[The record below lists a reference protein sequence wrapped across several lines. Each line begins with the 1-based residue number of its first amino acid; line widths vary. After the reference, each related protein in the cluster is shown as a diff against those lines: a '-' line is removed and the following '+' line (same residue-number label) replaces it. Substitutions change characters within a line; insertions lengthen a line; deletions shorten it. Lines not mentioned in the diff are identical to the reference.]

1 MHKDIGSNNNEHAA
15 EEPAMKRL
23 ISRCALAL
31 SATAVLGTGAMAA
44 EPASCKNV
52 RLGVVNWTDVIATSA
67 MAQVLLDGLGYKTKQ
82 TSASQQIIFA
92 GIRDQRLDLFL
103 GYWNPL
109 MTQTITP
116 FVEAKQVKVLDQPS
130 LKDARA
136 TLAVPTY
143 LADKGL
149 KSFADIAR
157 FQKELGGKIYG
168 IEPGSGA
175 NTQIKEMI
183 AKNQF
188 GLGQFQ
194 LVESSEAGML
204 SAVSRAVKRNEAIV
218 FFGWAPHPMNVNQQM
233 TYLTGS
239 DDALGP
245 NEGMATVWT
254 VTSPDY
260 ASQCPNIHRLL
271 TNLTFSAED
280 ESRMMQ
286 PLLDHKDALTSA
298 RQWLKDHPQDQQ
310 RWLEGVTTFDGL
322 PAADNLKLSLK

>member
-1 MHKDIGSNNNEHAA
+1 
-15 EEPAMKRL
+15 MKRL
-23 ISRCALAL
+23 ISCCLL
-31 SATAVLGTGAMAA
+31 MLTSTAMLPAAQAA
-44 EPASCKNV
+44 EPESCKNV
-52 RLGVVNWTDVIATSA
+52 RLGVVNWTDVMATSA
-67 MAQVLLDGLGYKTKQ
+67 MTQVLLDGLGYQTKQ

-116 FVEAKQVKVLDQPS
+116 FVEQQQVKVLAEPS

-157 FQKELGGKIYG
+157 FKKELGGKIYG

-175 NTQIKEMI
+175 NKQIKDMI

-188 GLGQFQ
+188 GLGGFQ

-204 SAVSRAVKRNEAIV
+204 SAVTRATQRNEAIV
-218 FFGWAPHPMNVNQQM
+218 FFGWAPHPMNVNLKM
-233 TYLTGS
+233 TYLSGS
-239 DDALGP
+239 EGALGP

-254 VTSPDY
+254 VTAPDY
-260 ASQCPNIHRLL
+260 ASRCPNVDKLL

-286 PLLDHKDALTSA
+286 PLLDHKDALESA
-298 RQWLKDHPQDQQ
+298 KAWLKAHPEDQK
-310 RWLEGVTTFDGL
+310 RWLAGVTTFDGK
-322 PAADNLKLSLK
+322 PAEQNLQLTTNP

>member
-1 MHKDIGSNNNEHAA
+1 MN
-15 EEPAMKRL
+15 RL
-23 ISRCALAL
+23 ISCCVLVLAGTAL
-31 SATAVLGTGAMAA
+31 SIANAA
-44 EPASCKNV
+44 EPASCKSV

-67 MAQVLLDGLGYKTKQ
+67 MTQVLLDDLGYDVKQ

-92 GIRDQRLDLFL
+92 GIRDQRLDMFL

-116 FVEAKQVKVLDQPS
+116 FVENKQVRVLNEPS

-149 KSFADIAR
+149 KTFADIAR
-157 FQKELGGKIYG
+157 FKKELGGKLYG

-175 NTQIKEMI
+175 NTQIKAMI

-188 GLGQFQ
+188 DLGGFQ

-204 SAVSRAVKRNEAIV
+204 SAVTRAVKRNEAIV
-218 FFGWAPHPMNVNQQM
+218 FFGWAPHPMNVNQDM

-239 DDALGP
+239 EDALGP
-245 NEGMATVWT
+245 DEGRATVWT
-254 VTSPDY
+254 VTAPDY
-260 ASQCPNIHRLL
+260 ASRCPNVDRLL
-271 TNLTFSAED
+271 GNLTFTAED

-286 PLLDHKDALTSA
+286 PLLEHKDAFDSA
-298 RQWLKDHPQDQQ
+298 RQWLTDHPQDRQ
-310 RWLEGVTTFDGL
+310 RWLQGVTTFDGK
-322 PAADNLKLSLK
+322 PAAI

>member
-1 MHKDIGSNNNEHAA
+1 MN
-15 EEPAMKRL
+15 RL
-23 ISRCALAL
+23 ISCCVLVLAGTAL
-31 SATAVLGTGAMAA
+31 SIANAA
-44 EPASCKNV
+44 EPASCKSV

-67 MAQVLLDGLGYKTKQ
+67 MTQVLLDDLGYDVKQ

-92 GIRDQRLDLFL
+92 GIRDQRLDMFL

-116 FVEAKQVKVLDQPS
+116 FVENKQVRVLNEPS

-149 KSFADIAR
+149 KTFADIAR
-157 FQKELGGKIYG
+157 FKKELGGKLYG

-175 NTQIKEMI
+175 NTQIKAMI

-188 GLGQFQ
+188 DLGGFQ

-204 SAVSRAVKRNEAIV
+204 SAVTRAVKRNEAIV
-218 FFGWAPHPMNVNQQM
+218 FFGWAPHPMNVNQDM

-239 DDALGP
+239 EDALGP
-245 NEGMATVWT
+245 DEGRATVWT
-254 VTSPDY
+254 VTAPDY
-260 ASQCPNIHRLL
+260 ASRCPNVDKLL
-271 TNLTFSAED
+271 GNLTFTAED

-286 PLLDHKDALTSA
+286 PLLEHKDAFDSA

-310 RWLEGVTTFDGL
+310 RWLQGVTTFDGK
-322 PAADNLKLSLK
+322 PASI